1 MIGRVE
7 WKEPFLRI
15 EAACYIKGS
24 PLSDLA
30 NGEGVLQE
38 REVFGFVEKSDK

>member
-15 EAACYIKGS
+15 EAAYYIKGS

-30 NGEGVLQE
+30 ERRGGGEIGAGKGGL
-38 REVFGFVEKSDK
+38 